1 MPKIHYNF
9 MSMHPL
15 SLNIEQLTSPE
26 IRTLID
32 AGYTT
37 ILVPLGA
44 TEQHGP
50 AIPLLMDADHGM
62 ETCLRAA
69 KKLGNCLVGPNMHLG
84 YSPQHTAFAG
94 TVSMSKATLRGIIH
108 DIAESHA
115 RSGFTCVYFWI
126 SHAENDAILQAV
138 LPELVNKWADC
149 HVCGLKSLAD
159 YGAATW
165 AVMGAENDVAPEVSG
180 SHAGEIETSMLLAT
194 RPELVRMEV
203 AEAGNPAPFSDLCE
217 QMMSEGMESV
227 SPNGVL
233 GDQRG
238 GDAKRG
244 QRYLDR
250 LAGYLAT
257 EVSDIRNSLEKAPNG
272 K

>member
-1 MPKIHYNF
+1 MNP
-9 MSMHPL
+9 PR
-15 SLNIEQLTSPE
+15 SLTIEELTSPE
-26 IRTLID
+26 IQDYID

-62 ETCLRAA
+62 ETCKRAA
-69 KKLGNCLVGPNMHLG
+69 EKLGNCLVGPNMHLG
-84 YSPQHTAFAG
+84 HSPQHTAFAG
-94 TVSMSKATLRGIIH
+94 TVSMSPKTLAGIIH

-126 SHAENDAILQAV
+126 SHAENDIVLQPL
-138 LPELVNKWADC
+138 LPELAHKWPGC
-149 HVCGLKSLAD
+149 YVCGLKSLSD
-159 YGAATW
+159 YGGKTW
-165 AVMGAENDVAPEVSG
+165 AVMGAENGVAPEVSG

-194 RPELVRMEV
+194 RPELVRMDS
-203 AEAGNPAPFSDLCE
+203 AEPGNPAPFPDVCE
-217 QMMSEGMESV
+217 QMMREGMQSV

-238 GDAKRG
+238 ADADRG
-244 QRYLDR
+244 HRYFDR
-250 LAGYLAT
+250 LADYLVA
-257 EVSDIRNSLEKAPNG
+257 EVSEIRRTLENKSDVG
-272 K
+272 